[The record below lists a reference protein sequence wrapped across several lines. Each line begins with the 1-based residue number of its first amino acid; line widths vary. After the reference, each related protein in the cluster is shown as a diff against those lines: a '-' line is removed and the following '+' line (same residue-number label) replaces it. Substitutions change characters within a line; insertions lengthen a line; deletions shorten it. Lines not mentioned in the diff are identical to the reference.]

1 MYTVKFV
8 HIRCNLDMEHIKRTV
23 REVCIAE
30 CKTYLAENKI
40 FQVRGDQN
48 ANYRSFENMK
58 MYPKLISFLKRISR
72 WDADHFK
79 VKKFEFSPLRIALC
93 KS

>member
-1 MYTVKFV
+1 
-8 HIRCNLDMEHIKRTV
+8 
-23 REVCIAE
+23 
-30 CKTYLAENKI
+30 
-40 FQVRGDQN
+40 
-48 ANYRSFENMK
+48 
-58 MYPKLISFLKRISR
+58 MYPKLISFLKRISK